1 MFPNTKPSL
10 DIIIGPMFSG
20 KTTELLRRLTIF
32 AELGLSVLYVNTNK
46 DDRSQTDFSTHNKL
60 ISNDLGNI
68 LSTKVEN
75 LVDVDISGF
84 DVVGVDEAQMF
95 SDLTEF
101 YTRVVEVKCKKLIIA
116 GLNGDFM
123 LRPFGKIID
132 LIPHCDNITKLY
144 PFCTSCMKENKTI
157 TPALF
162 SKRTTADTETIV
174 VGAKDMYI
182 PVCRE
187 CYKK

>member
-20 KTTELLRRLTIF
+20 KTTELLRRLIIY

-46 DDRSQTDFSTHNKL
+46 DDRSQSDFSTHNKL
-60 ISNDLGNI
+60 IGSDLGNI
-68 LSTKVEN
+68 LSTKVEK
-75 LVDVDISGF
+75 LADVDVSGF
-84 DVVGVDEAQMF
+84 DIIGVDEAQMF
-95 SDLTEF
+95 GDLVEF
-101 YTRVVEVKCKKLIIA
+101 YDSVVEVKCKKLIIA
-116 GLNGDFM
+116 GLNGDF
-123 LRPFGKIID
+123 LRRPFGKIID
-132 LIPHCDNITKLY
+132 LVPHCDNITKLY
-144 PFCTSCMKENKTI
+144 PFCSSCMSESKAI

-162 SKRTTADTETIV
+162 SKRTTGDTETIV